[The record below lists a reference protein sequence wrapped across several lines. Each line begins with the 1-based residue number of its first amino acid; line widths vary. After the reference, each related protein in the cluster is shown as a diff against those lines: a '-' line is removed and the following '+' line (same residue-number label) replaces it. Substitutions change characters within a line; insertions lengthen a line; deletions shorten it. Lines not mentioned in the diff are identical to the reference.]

1 MIMQKIFCV
10 KAPAIL
16 ILVYFLLTDLLFAQ
30 QLQVRYT
37 LTYQFGNTDRKTDY
51 VLDVQNETSVFRSDM
66 RRASDSMGCRT
77 GLGLGYNL
85 DPDFEL
91 FFIKDHQQ
99 QQYRKRIVLGAGRDA
114 YMIVIAEPL
123 HLKILP
129 ERQEVGGY
137 SCQKATADYGGR
149 HWTAWFASDIAVS
162 EGPYYF
168 HGLPGLIL
176 KVEDDT
182 KSYSFSATSV
192 SAVSDMPC
200 VSAQGLQVDWPAYRQ
215 IFLEFYYNPYQSVR
229 ARGQRVVQDDGSG
242 GYRDINY
249 AERTRA
255 NQQQLRKNYNPLEI
269 AEKVELK

>member
-1 MIMQKIFCV
+1 MQKIFCV

-66 RRASDSMGCRT
+66 RRASDSMVCRT

-176 KVEDDT
+176 K
-182 KSYSFSATSV
+182 
-192 SAVSDMPC
+192 
-200 VSAQGLQVDWPAYRQ
+200 
-215 IFLEFYYNPYQSVR
+215 I
-229 ARGQRVVQDDGSG
+229 
-242 GYRDINY
+242 
-249 AERTRA
+249 
-255 NQQQLRKNYNPLEI
+255 
-269 AEKVELK
+269 